1 MSSSTRAPS
10 CLPQRVAKSD
20 VGSIVFCQE
29 CEHVTVSIGWVTVRL
44 TLQAFGELAE
54 LLSDG
59 QVNIQA
65 ILCGFERA
73 ASTADDERHT
83 SVICH

>member
-1 MSSSTRAPS
+1 M
-10 CLPQRVAKSD
+10 
-20 VGSIVFCQE
+20 
-29 CEHVTVSIGWVTVRL
+29 TVSIGWVTVRL

-73 ASTADDERHT
+73 AGTAEDERHA
-83 SVICH
+83 SVSCH